1 MRQKYVAGNWKMFTT
16 AATAQALA
24 RGVAEGAAG
33 LTKVK
38 LGLFPP
44 FPYLSLVV
52 QAVTGSPIV
61 VGAQDVYP
69 EKEGA
74 FTGEV
79 SPAMLFDVGCRSVL
93 VGHSERRHKLGE
105 TNAFLN
111 RKVKAGLAAGLEV
124 IYCIGETLEE
134 REANRMQHVLASQ
147 IKEGLASLEAKDIG
161 RLVIAYEPVWAIG
174 TGRNATPQQA
184 QEAHLFVRGELALLF
199 GEKTA
204 SELPILYGGS
214 VKPEN
219 AGELMRQPEVD
230 GALVGGASLVAAQ
243 FLAIAKQRASD
254 RQGEWR
260 ISRRS
265 PLIGF
270 SSGRV
275 SAKFSSQFGL
285 RFVYYLFRKS
295 ARF

>member
-16 AATAQALA
+16 AAAARSLA
-24 RGVAEGAAG
+24 RSVAEGAAA
-33 LTKVK
+33 LSQVK

-44 FPYLSLVV
+44 FPYLSAVV
-52 QAVTGSPIV
+52 QAVAGSALV

-79 SPAMLFDVGCRSVL
+79 SPNMLVDVGCRSVL

-105 TNAFLN
+105 NDAFLN
-111 RKVKAGLAAGLEV
+111 RKVKAGLSIGLEV

-134 REANRMQHVLASQ
+134 RETNKTQHILASQ
-147 IKEGLASLEAKDIG
+147 IKDGLAGLETKDVA
-161 RLVIAYEPVWAIG
+161 RLVVAYEPVWAIG

-184 QEAHLFVRGELALLF
+184 QEAHLFVRHEFAVRF
-199 GEKTA
+199 GEKA
-204 SELPILYGGS
+204 AAELPILYGGS

-219 AGELMRQPEVD
+219 AGELMRQSEVD

-243 FLAIAKQRASD
+243 FLAIAKAA
-254 RQGEWR
+254 
-260 ISRRS
+260 
-265 PLIGF
+265 
-270 SSGRV
+270 V
-275 SAKFSSQFGL
+275 
-285 RFVYYLFRKS
+285 
-295 ARF
+295 